1 MSNLLPCHQPGVAPG
16 GVHGGFE
23 AAGNRL
29 AELVAGHQ
37 QPLARA
43 LAPAA
48 WNSRCLA

>member
-1 MSNLLPCHQPGVAPG
+1 
-16 GVHGGFE
+16 VHGGFE

-43 LAPAA
+43 RSGGVEFALLGVGAI
-48 WNSRCLA
+48 